1 MKFKLQIILF
11 LLFIVALT
19 SCHKRVA
26 YNPYLKMNVKPSVA
40 SQREYT
46 KAHAEYKKEFVKQ
59 TERNKKE
66 VQGRVND
73 FFKKKKQYGI
83 LKRGRKK
90 KQKGRF

>member
-11 LLFIVALT
+11 LVLMVVLI
-19 SCHKRVA
+19 SCRKRVV
-26 YNPYLKMNVKPSVA
+26 YNPYLKMKVKPSVA
-40 SQREYT
+40 AQREYA
-46 KAHAEYKKEFVKQ
+46 KAQAEYKKEFVKQ
-59 TERNKKE
+59 TEHNKKE